1 MQADWIAK
9 NMDKPNNSLH
19 YYFCPPQERQTE
31 LLDNNSR
38 WGPAANVA
46 IFDILNQSLT
56 EYHPAVK
63 SILQLKD
70 WETEDVGLRLDT
82 EDDTEASQ
90 YISGEVYSITSVPT
104 TSIPN
109 EREIVIFKMGVDTS
123 KLKAQKISPLTHALY
138 EPLTY
143 PLLHFHGE
151 HGWTINNRKTL
162 GLHAYSSARLL
173 IPEVLLPGSDASSDE
188 YMTYTTNDGT
198 KVPCS
203 RLQSM
208 PWLAQQWSLD
218 MACRE
223 LENTLKWHLNNQ
235 DTTTNAGSTG
245 QKKRKSDRGAV
256 LTANEP
262 STNGGGVYLHKSF
275 HGGPRFLAEQTANA
289 MSVVRKRGRP
299 LAFVTFTMNPLW
311 LELQEMLPVNCSPRD
326 CPDIVNRVFK
336 KKLDAFIAMLVAGSF
351 WGPRTLD
358 RKTKLFEDKEEE
370 VTVWAYEM
378 EDDSGGD
385 SQGYIIHVIEYQ
397 LRGFPHAH
405 IVFRPAHI
413 PDGALSTCHA
423 PGDEQPWA
431 DHFVCARK
439 PTMDVLIEY
448 GLLEKNSK
456 TPDQDN
462 TATVSRALL
471 AQPFST
477 LRRLF
482 PDANLH
488 PKHKPVPTPNDVCHE
503 MKRLVTGTKNR
514 PSMDGFGTKY
524 TKGPLE
530 HGPHPYHDHRPAPWC
545 KQTQDKK
552 CCKGGYPHSSGPTR
566 TVENGFISYHRRS
579 LKDYQLGPKDKHGNH
594 RSIYVS
600 TTQTTHSWTE
610 GGDDFIVPYS
620 PWALLFFKCHL
631 NTEIAAT
638 VHVIGASLPSY
649 PAAYLPTSLSPSLL
663 PPTQPSAC

>member
-9 NMDKPNNSLH
+9 DMEKPNNSLH
-19 YYFCPPQERQTE
+19 YYFCPPQERQSE
-31 LLDNNSR
+31 LRDDNSR

-46 IFDILNQSLT
+46 IFDILNRSLA
-56 EYHPAVK
+56 ECHPAVK
-63 SILQLKD
+63 SVLQLKHWD
-70 WETEDVGLRLDT
+70 TEDVGLKLDT
-82 EDDTEASQ
+82 EDDVEASQ
-90 YISGEVYSITSVPT
+90 YISGEVYSITSIPT

-109 EREIVIFKMGVDTS
+109 EREIVIFKRGVDTS

-151 HGWTINNRKTL
+151 HGWTIDRRKTL

-173 IPEVLLPGSDASSDE
+173 IPEVLQQGSDASTDQ
-188 YMTYTTNDGT
+188 YMTYTTDDGT
-198 KVPCS
+198 QVPCS

-223 LENTLKWHLNNQ
+223 LENTLKWHVNNQ
-235 DTTTNAGSTG
+235 ETTTNAGSTG
-245 QKKRKSDRGAV
+245 QQRKSGRGPV
-256 LTANEP
+256 VTDNETP
-262 STNGGGVYLHKSF
+262 TEGGGVYLHKSF

-311 LELQEMLPVNCSPRD
+311 TELVEMLPANCNPRD
-326 CPDIVNRVFK
+326 CPDLVNRVFK
-336 KKLDAFIAMLVAGSF
+336 KKLDAFVAMLVAGSF
-351 WGPRTLD
+351 WGPRTLK
-358 RKTKLFEDKEEE
+358 RKTKVSEDKEEE

-378 EDDSGGD
+378 EDDSGGE

-405 IVFRPAHI
+405 IVYRPANI
-413 PDGALSTCHA
+413 PDGALSTFHA
-423 PGDEQPWA
+423 PGDSQPWA
-431 DHFVCARK
+431 DNFVCARK

-448 GLLEKNSK
+448 GLLEKNPASPK
-456 TPDQDN
+456 EDN
-462 TATVSRALL
+462 TATVSRSLL
-471 AQPFST
+471 AQPFSS

-482 PDANLH
+482 PEANLH
-488 PKHKPVPTPNDVCHE
+488 PKHKPVPTPDDVCHE
-503 MKRLVTGTKNR
+503 MKRLVTGIKNR
-514 PSMDGFGTKY
+514 PTMDGFGTKF

-545 KQTQDKK
+545 KQSKDKK
-552 CCKGGYPHSSGPTR
+552 SCKGGFPHSSGPTR

-579 LKDYQLGPKDKHGNH
+579 QLDYAQGRRIGEKDNRP
-594 RSIYVS
+594 IYEN
-600 TTQTTHSWTE
+600 TTQTTASWKD

-620 PWALLFFKCHL
+620 PWALLYFKCHL

-638 VHVIGASLPSY
+638 VHVIGAPPPPLPKVSA
-649 PAAYLPTSLSPSLL
+649 PNPILPYTILL
-663 PPTQPSAC
+663 RASK